1 MIQETTALNSS
12 PLTLQLGVKTDPIEY
27 RYSYEWLFR
36 LLAEEGVPHVQLG
49 TFFELYLLPDAFFV
63 DLRKL
68 AADFGLTISSVFS
81 AHRELGG
88 LMRDEHPAWGEAAR
102 RAYRRM
108 IEVGGLLGAE
118 AVGASAGAVMRDRP
132 AIKAAGLARYLAFM
146 KEMMHYAHEQGVAY
160 LTVEPMSALAEP
172 PTLPEELQAMGE
184 ELFAYH
190 RQHLT
195 DTAGFGYCTDVA
207 HGYADQD
214 GNVVWDNMQLLQASL
229 PYVHHIH
236 LKNTDGLF
244 NSTFGFAPAE
254 LERGIVDVVAVRDL
268 LLAQAGVI
276 PHRTLV
282 GYLEIGG
289 PKTGRDYSDW
299 KLEGMLR
306 ESLRYLQSVFPTESV
321 GVQR

>member
-1 MIQETTALNSS
+1 MTQEPTALNSL

-27 RYSYEWLFR
+27 RFSYEWLFR

-49 TFFELYLLPDAFFV
+49 TFFELYWLPDAFFV

-88 LMRDEHPAWGEAAR
+88 LMRDDHPGWGQAAQGG
-102 RAYRRM
+102 YRRM
-108 IEVGGLLGAE
+108 IQVGALLGAQ
-118 AVGASAGAVMRDRP
+118 AVGASSGAVMRDRP
-132 AIKAAGLARYLAFM
+132 AAKAAGVARYLTFM

-172 PTLPEELQAMGE
+172 PTLPSELQAMGD
-184 ELFAYH
+184 ELSAYH
-190 RQHLT
+190 RQFPAG
-195 DTAGFGYCTDVA
+195 TAGFGYCTDVA
-207 HGYADQD
+207 HGYADRE
-214 GNVVWDNMQLLQASL
+214 GRVIWDNMQLLQASL

-236 LKNTDGLF
+236 LKNTDSMF
-244 NSTFGFAPAE
+244 NSTFGFGPADR
-254 LERGIVDVVAVRDL
+254 ERGIVDVPAVREL
-268 LLAQAGVI
+268 LLAQANVI
-276 PHRTLV
+276 PQTTLV

-299 KLEGMLR
+299 KLDGMLR
-306 ESLRYLQSVFPTESV
+306 ESLRYLQSVFPSGPS
-321 GVQR
+321 GVQQ